1 MKTRGQA
8 ICVLVWTNA
17 DLLQPVSLLMMY
29 MTPAPALSCCEQR
42 YFCRDATLSL
52 VHLQCLSSLLGPIET
67 ISGVADH
74 RILSAWTETD
84 SRTDSLHQSDAP
96 LGLTWCS

>member
-29 MTPAPALSCCEQR
+29 MTPAPALSCCEQSISAEMPLSPSSTCSACPACLVPSKR
-42 YFCRDATLSL
+42 YQVLLITEFCPRGQRLTRGPTLSTN
-52 VHLQCLSSLLGPIET
+52 QMRPW
-67 ISGVADH
+67 D
-74 RILSAWTETD
+74 
-84 SRTDSLHQSDAP
+84 
-96 LGLTWCS
+96 